1 MDQDTEVSKPE
12 ATDAPERKPAKYW
25 HTQIQ
30 AAEEREKRWREIG
43 KKVVARYLD
52 EREGY
57 EGGEGCERRVN
68 ILWSNTE
75 VLRSNLFAEL
85 GQPDVRRAF
94 PKPGKANKIARTA
107 ALVLERNLVACG
119 NRYDPDV
126 RIEDAITDMLTPGR
140 GQCWLEYDPT
150 IEQGEDGEEKITY
163 QTVMF
168 THLCW
173 DEWTHGTAK
182 KWEDVPW
189 VARKLLFTAQ
199 DCAETW
205 PQFNVEQ
212 ADPEAKPK
220 TTIPVNHVLIEGK
233 DRPEDQAGND
243 FKRAVIW
250 EIWHKR
256 SKKRIHVAQDF
267 DWVLQEDDDPYRL
280 EKFFPC
286 PKPLYSVKAT
296 DRLLPKPEYLQYK
309 DQAEELDRV
318 NTRIWKLV
326 EALKFRGV
334 RWAGNDGQ
342 DSLSDLDNLE
352 DGQFL
357 PLKNFQ
363 MLAQGGGLKEAFQV
377 IDLAPIAA
385 TIQAAAQR
393 ALELIQSIYEVTG
406 ISDIVRGSSDPNET
420 LGAQKMKASFGST
433 RMKKR
438 QKEVQRFVKELYE
451 MKGELIA
458 EHFER
463 TQLSEASGILLPTE
477 QERQHARQLLAM
489 VEQQKKQAEMMAQQQ
504 AQGPQQ
510 MPQGGP
516 PMQMPQQP
524 QMPPQQAPMP
534 PQGPPGVPMGEGM
547 PA

>member
-1 MDQDTEVSKPE
+1 LDDDNEGEVKEETPP
-12 ATDAPERKPAKYW
+12 DRKPAKYW
-25 HTQIQ
+25 HNQIQ
-30 AAEEREKRWREIG
+30 AAEEREKKWRETG
-43 KKVVARYLD
+43 KKIVARYLD
-52 EREGY
+52 ERDGY

-68 ILWSNTE
+68 IFWSNTE
-75 VLRSNLFAEL
+75 VLKSNLFAEL
-85 GQPDVRRAF
+85 GSPDVRRAF

-140 GQCWLEYDPT
+140 GQCWIEYDPT
-150 IEQGEDGEEKITY
+150 IEEGADGNEKIAY
-163 QTVMF
+163 QTVMIA
-168 THLCW
+168 HVCW
-173 DEWTHGTAK
+173 DDWTHGAAK

-189 VARKLLFTAQ
+189 VARKLLFNAK
-199 DCAETW
+199 DCAEAW
-205 PQFNVEQ
+205 PQFNISEE
-212 ADPEAKPK
+212 DPR
-220 TTIPVNHVLIEGK
+220 TTIPCNHVLIEGK
-233 DRPEDQAGND
+233 DRAVDQGAAD

-256 SKKRIHVAQDF
+256 SKRRIYVANDF
-267 DWVLQEDDDPYRL
+267 EWELQSNDDPYRL
-280 EKFFPC
+280 ENFFPC
-286 PKPLYSVKAT
+286 PKPLFSVKYT
-296 DRLLPKPEYLQYK
+296 DRLIPKAEYLQYK

-326 EALKFRGV
+326 ESLKFRGV
-334 RWAGNDGQ
+334 RWAGQDGQ
-342 DSLSDLDNLE
+342 DSLSDIDTLD

-385 TIQAAAQR
+385 AIQAAAQR
-393 ALELIQSIYEVTG
+393 ALELIQSIYEITG

-438 QKEVQRFVKELYE
+438 QQEVQRFVRDLYR
-451 MKGELIA
+451 MKGEIIA

-463 TQLSEASGILLPTE
+463 EQLSEASGVLLPTE
-477 QERQHARQLLAM
+477 AERQQARQLLQAAEM
-489 VEQQKKQAEMMAQQQ
+489 QKKQAEMAAQQPP
-504 AQGPQQ
+504 QGPG
-510 MPQGGP
+510 MGHNGGP
-516 PMQMPQQP
+516 PMAGPQQQTPPQQP
-524 QMPPQQAPMP
+524 PMP
-534 PQGPPGVPMGEGM
+534 PQAMPQDAGQQMAGEL
-547 PA
+547 PL